1 MPIPIN
7 GVAAPMVIDEHQ
19 LVLELRSLTIRVV
32 KEVFGEECEGLTAAK
47 EMVWK
52 RHFSLVLLRFIA
64 HPAHFYTCISP
75 AHIPQLTTGCTLVE

>member
-7 GVAAPMVIDEHQ
+7 GVAAPMVIDEPQ
-19 LVLELRSLTIRVV
+19 LVLEKRSLTIRVV

-52 RHFSLVLLRFIA
+52 HHFSLVLLRFIA
-64 HPAHFYTCISP
+64 HPAHFFTCISP
-75 AHIPQLTTGCTLVE
+75 AHIIQPASGCTLLE